1 MLLIGLIACSMLLHE
16 ILLTRVCALRVQFHF
31 AFLIISNCLLGF
43 GAAGTYLSLKHDAF
57 QRDSARWLER
67 TSLAYLLSLLVT
79 YFGVVTFP
87 LPGFILTANPW
98 HMLLL
103 SLFNLLGAL
112 PFFFA
117 GLVIGILLSISG
129 EQSNRL
135 YAADLL
141 AAALGCGACPV
152 LLPWVGAGGVFVTSA
167 LLALAAWATQ
177 SWPGAGMP
185 QRAATVAL
193 CLIGLISLPQL
204 DRWLPV
210 PTRDEQYAKPN
221 QTRQSVWTSNS
232 RIDLTTTPGCE
243 AELSMRGKKSTA
255 PRPRECASIGQD
267 ATAAT
272 TIVNYSEEPAALDVL
287 RQSMYVASYR
297 LKPNPSVLVIG
308 LGGGNDVWAA
318 HAMGARSIRAIEL
331 NWPIVDIHQKVLRRF
346 SSTLVDDPSVELVVG
361 EGRSAVMHDQNKYSV
376 VHMTG
381 IDTWTALVSGAYV
394 LAENYL
400 YTREAISALY
410 DHLEPNGIL
419 QISRYSFAMEA
430 LRLLSTVNAALTSAG
445 VEQIEP
451 SIMVLSAPDSMMAV
465 QIKRGA
471 FTAEE
476 QASTLAFAEQNGFV
490 VEYMPNKPGT
500 GWIETFIRAKDKPK
514 LIDQFPLN
522 IAPVND
528 DRPYFFNYLKW
539 QSPFKSVEQIE
550 APTAL
555 SQGNPAFILTQL
567 LLSVLLSAGLIVYP
581 LARGQGFPRKQ
592 SRPFLWYFSALG
604 IGFIS
609 VELAIIQKLT
619 LFLGQPVYSLTVT
632 LFGLLVFAGIGSLL
646 IAERIEPGSRQAN
659 WIPIAIFVYLA
670 LLNLGL
676 PTLVDACIGAP
687 LPVRIAV
694 TLVLLAPL
702 GMLLGV
708 PFAYGLRVAQQVDPR
723 IVPWAWAVNGCL
735 SVVGSILSVVV
746 SMNLG
751 FSAVLWIAS
760 LIYPAG
766 FIALHGRWTRS
777 PQPTAASGTV
787 ACLNQ
792 PH

>member
-16 ILLTRVCALRVQFHF
+16 ILLTRICALRVQFHF

-43 GAAGTYLSLKHDAF
+43 GAAGTYLSLKHDAY
-57 QRDSARWLER
+57 QRDSAGWLER
-67 TSLAYLLSLLVT
+67 TSLAYLVSLIVT

-87 LPGFILTANPW
+87 LPGFLLTSNLW
-98 HMLLL
+98 HMVLL

-129 EQSNRL
+129 ERANRL
-135 YAADLL
+135 YAVDLL
-141 AAALGCGACPV
+141 AAAIGCGACPA
-152 LLPWVGAGGVFVTSA
+152 LLPLVGAGGVFVTSA
-167 LLALAAWATQ
+167 LLALAAWA
-177 SWPGAGMP
+177 SLAWPNGGALRRG
-185 QRAATVAL
+185 ATIGFGIVGLVAL
-193 CLIGLISLPQL
+193 PAL
-204 DRWLPV
+204 DNWLPV
-210 PTRDEQYAKPN
+210 PTRDEELAKPN
-221 QTRQSVWTSNS
+221 ETRRSVWTSNS
-232 RIDLTTTPGCE
+232 RIDLTTTAGCE
-243 AELSMRGKKSTA
+243 AQLAMRGKNSSA
-255 PRPRECASIGQD
+255 PRPRECANISQD

-272 TIVNYSEEPAALDVL
+272 TIVNYSEDPAALDVL

-297 LKPNPSVLVIG
+297 LKQKPSVLVIG

-318 HAMGARSIRAIEL
+318 HAMGARSIKAIEL

-346 SSTLVDDPSVELVVG
+346 SSTLVDDPSVELVVD
-361 EGRSAVMHDQNKYSV
+361 EGRSAIMHDEKKYSV

-410 DHLEPNGIL
+410 ERIEPDGIL
-419 QISRYSFAMEA
+419 QISRYSYAMEA
-430 LRLLSTVNAALTSAG
+430 LRLLSTVNAALNEAG
-445 VEQIEP
+445 VQDIEH
-451 SIMVLSAPDSMMAV
+451 SIMVLSAPDAMMAV
-465 QIKRGA
+465 QIKRGQ

-476 QASTLAFAEQNGFV
+476 QASTLAFAETNGFV
-490 VEYMPNKPGT
+490 VEYMPNRPRT
-500 GWIETFIRAKDKPK
+500 GWIESFIRAKDKPT
-514 LIDQFPLN
+514 LIEQFPLN

-539 QSPFKSVEQIE
+539 KNPFLSVEHIE

-555 SQGNPAFILTQL
+555 SQGNPVFILAQL
-567 LLSVLLSAGLIVYP
+567 LLSIALSVGLIVYP

-604 IGFIS
+604 VGFIS

-632 LFGLLVFAGIGSLL
+632 LFGLLIFAGIGSLVV
-646 IAERIEPGSRQAN
+646 AERIPPGSRQAA
-659 WIPIAIFVYLA
+659 WIPIAIFLYLA
-670 LLNLGL
+670 LLNLGIHS
-676 PTLVDACIGAP
+676 LVDACIGAP
-687 LPVRIAV
+687 LPIRIAI
-694 TLVLLAPL
+694 TLAVLAPL

-708 PFAYGLRVAQQVDPR
+708 PFAYGLRVAQTVDPR

-760 LIYPAG
+760 VIYPLG
-766 FIALHGRWTRS
+766 YFALHGRWTRK
-777 PQPTAASGTV
+777 PQLSAAAS
-787 ACLNQ
+787 ALAS
-792 PH
+792 PP